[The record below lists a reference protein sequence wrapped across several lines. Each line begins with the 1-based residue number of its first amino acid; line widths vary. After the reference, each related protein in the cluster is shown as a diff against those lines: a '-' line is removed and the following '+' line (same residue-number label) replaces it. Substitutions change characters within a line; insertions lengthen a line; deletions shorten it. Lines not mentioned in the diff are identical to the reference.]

1 MNEQSA
7 TDPRTGLDK
16 VFATLRG
23 IPVRRR
29 TDDKWIGGV
38 CSGIADRL
46 GVDPVI
52 VRAALV
58 LLTILGGIGVTVYLV
73 AWLLLPND
81 RNEIAAERALRDGD
95 GGSIVL
101 MIFAAFALFG
111 GSWWGNDSGWGFPW
125 GLALTGLLIWW
136 LIQRSRNNPEADQ
149 RVNAQRSGAPYP
161 AGPSPAT
168 YAAAPPPTSQAAGPT
183 ATQSVAGPPTSPYA
197 TGPSTTPYATG
208 PSTTPY
214 ATGPSTTPYAAGPP
228 TTRYSATPPT
238 IPYAAGPPTAP
249 YAAGPPPTASLPVA
263 PRKPRRRSGGPLMG
277 LLAIG
282 LALVTYGSLSWL
294 GSEFSWTGDHQA
306 IAMAGSLAAIGLLL
320 VVLGLAGWRSG
331 FVAFLAVVLAI
342 AAFTSTVVPSGIE
355 LGGRVGDA
363 TWTPNSVTAG
373 ANYHLGVGDGVLNL
387 SELPTEGLLDARI
400 PAYVGLGELKV
411 IVPEDLT
418 VKIVGHVGLGE
429 ILLPTDAPDEGQGG
443 SDVTRSID
451 LGDGPTEVVVDAG
464 VGVGQL
470 TVVKE

>member
-1 MNEQSA
+1 MNEQST

-23 IPVRRR
+23 VPVRRR

-38 CSGIADRL
+38 CSGLADRL

-52 VRAALV
+52 IRAALV

-81 RNEIAAERALRDGD
+81 RNEVAAERALRDGD

-111 GSWWGNDSGWGFPW
+111 GSWWGTDSGWGFPW

-136 LIQRSRNNPEADQ
+136 LVQRSRNNPEADQ
-149 RVNAQRSGAPYP
+149 RVNAQRSGPPYA
-161 AGPSPAT
+161 AGRPPAT
-168 YAAAPPPTSQAAGPT
+168 YAAGPPPTSSA
-183 ATQSVAGPPTSPYA
+183 AGPPTTPYA
-197 TGPSTTPYATG
+197 AGPPTTPYAAG
-208 PSTTPY
+208 PP
-214 ATGPSTTPYAAGPP
+214 TTPYAAGPP
-228 TTRYSATPPT
+228 TTR
-238 IPYAAGPPTAP
+238 

-294 GSEFSWTGDHQA
+294 GTEFSWPGDHQA

-320 VVLGLAGWRSG
+320 VGLGLAGWRSG

-342 AAFTSTVVPSGIE
+342 TAFSSTVVPSGIQ

-363 TWTPNSVTAG
+363 TWAPTSVTAG
-373 ANYHLGVGDGVLNL
+373 TNYHLGVGDGVLNL
-387 SELPTEGLLDARI
+387 SQLPTEGLSGARI
-400 PAYVGLGELKV
+400 PAYVGLGDLKV

-418 VKIVGHVGLGE
+418 VRVVGHVGLGE
-429 ILLPTDAPDEGQGG
+429 ILLPTDAASNGQGG
-443 SDVTRSID
+443 SDITRSIV
-451 LGDGPTEVVVDAG
+451 LGDLPTEVVVDAG